1 MIFDIKSD
9 FRREESVKPEWSRP
23 DETQAF
29 VVTYVF
35 AIPGADGWTEREEQ
49 SMGHT
54 PEATR
59 RILADPKFQS
69 LASGRARLRWGLSI
83 LTLVMFF
90 GFVALISTARGALAA
105 TVTGTAIP
113 IGLVLAFAMIVLVV
127 ALTGIYVLQSNA
139 RFDDLNGAV
148 TREFGQ

>member
-1 MIFDIKSD
+1 
-9 FRREESVKPEWSRP
+9 
-23 DETQAF
+23 
-29 VVTYVF
+29 
-35 AIPGADGWTEREEQ
+35 
-49 SMGHT
+49 MGHT

-113 IGLVLAFAMIVLVV
+113 IGLVLALGFYFMTRIA
-127 ALTGIYVLQSNA
+127 TNA
-139 RFDDLNGAV
+139 FRRQRRKRLAERARRRAASADGLDVHMAPS
-148 TREFGQ
+148 